1 MIENLCA
8 QTSASTL
15 SQSRARARALRE
27 RTSLREREL
36 LLSTARDCL
45 DHPSF
50 TALPYAMRLLEVIA
64 SSREQSRTFPLQF
77 GRDCSLIIL
86 WLQTENVPFG
96 VKVRKGRIDEAF
108 VQEEIANIRRK
119 SDKIALFVCGT
130 IAFEKDVINYARKMN
145 PRLENAVRF

>member
-8 QTSASTL
+8 QTSQMRVSRVGIEREREL
-15 SQSRARARALRE
+15 SQSRAQARALRE

-64 SSREQSRTFPLQF
+64 SSREHFPFNLDGTVPLHSETHMVLSRDGHLPTYF
-77 GRDCSLIIL
+77 
-86 WLQTENVPFG
+86 
-96 VKVRKGRIDEAF
+96 A
-108 VQEEIANIRRK
+108 
-119 SDKIALFVCGT
+119 KIFS
-130 IAFEKDVINYARKMN
+130 
-145 PRLENAVRF
+145 